1 MDFIARILKWG
12 KKMDK
17 NYTPYEDRA
26 EHDFFKLLA
35 MQMKKIKVRLDKSKE
50 AEDAYRDTIGII
62 DGYHSERKTKR
73 RKHD

>member
-12 KKMDK
+12 KKMED
-17 NYTPYEDRA
+17 YTPYEDRA

-35 MQMKKIKVRLDKSKE
+35 MQMKKIKVRIDKSKE